1 MPGPEELTIRHGRD
15 EDVEEIVELLR
26 AGLGEG
32 SVPRRAELWR
42 WKHQRS
48 PFGPSPVVVA
58 VAAGRLVG
66 LRAFLRWRWR
76 SGDREVPAVRAVDT
90 VTHPEWRG
98 RGIFTRLTGRLVDEV
113 ERQGVAFVFNTPNP
127 KSGAGYLKMGW
138 RSAGR
143 LPVRARPLGLRA
155 RSPAT
160 AAARI
165 AAAGRGEL
173 LEPVATFLG
182 RDETPAF
189 LAAVEARRGEDPRL
203 RTALTLDYLRWRY
216 AGGPG
221 LEYRVLHAGGGEAAA
236 ALVLRTRR
244 RYGLVEASIAEL
256 LVAGA
261 PGVATAGALLRRLRT
276 AGLAHHAVAV
286 ASPDT
291 DEDRALRRAGF
302 PRVPRLGPRLFVRPF
317 GTSANPPDPL
327 RIADWRFATG
337 AFELF

>member
-1 MPGPEELTIRHGRD
+1 VPGPEDFTIRHGRD
-15 EDVEEIVELLR
+15 EDVEEMVELLR

-32 SVPRRAELWR
+32 SVPRSPELWR

-58 VAAGRLVG
+58 IAAGRLVG
-66 LRAFLRWRWR
+66 LRAFLRWRWV

-90 VTHPEWRG
+90 VTHPEWQG
-98 RGIFTRLTGRLVDEV
+98 RGIFTRLTRRLVDEV

-138 RSAGR
+138 RPAGR

-155 RSPAT
+155 RPPAT
-160 AAARI
+160 AAARV
-165 AAAGRGEL
+165 AEAGRGEL
-173 LEPVATFLG
+173 VEPVESFLG
-182 RDETPAF
+182 REETPSF
-189 LAAVEARRGEDPRL
+189 LAAVEARRREDPRL
-203 RTALTLDYLRWRY
+203 RTALTADYLRWRY
-216 AGGPG
+216 AEVPG
-221 LEYRVLHAGGGEAAA
+221 LGYRVLHAGGGESGA

-244 RYGLVEASIAEL
+244 RYGLVEASIAEV

-261 PGVATAGALLRRLRT
+261 AGVATAGALLGRLRKT
-276 AGLAHHAVAV
+276 KLAHHAVAI

-291 DEDRALRRAGF
+291 DEDRALCGAGF
-302 PRVPRLGPRLFVRPF
+302 HRLPRLGPRLFVRPF
-317 GTSANPPDPL
+317 GSGASAPDPL